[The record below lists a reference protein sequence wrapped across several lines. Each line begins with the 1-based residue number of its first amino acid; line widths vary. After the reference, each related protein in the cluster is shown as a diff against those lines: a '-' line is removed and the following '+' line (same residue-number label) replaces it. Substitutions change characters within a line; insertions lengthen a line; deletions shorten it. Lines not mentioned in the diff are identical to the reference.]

1 MWCEPEF
8 HRAGHGKMFM
18 ENKEN
23 ESLKIS
29 AKLVDLEDAEEFL
42 KKSAIGKEKIKIAA
56 GYKKSEKVSMEVP
69 VAEKSENFQAREDN
83 CEELNLQDYQL
94 ELENR
99 IRNLLWTISGDYTQQ
114 MKPDVSLFLRSK
126 DIALYDG
133 IKQGALAKFF
143 DKDFLGMYLVKKIF
157 MGADEAALTFVSQLC
172 IEEAIGERICE
183 QRPGIWEMQRKAC
196 EDILDQEY
204 ETMPSAAD
212 KLGYL
217 RVNLLRRRIDR
228 GGNTSLKK
236 KNLQDDSRSEEKS
249 ADSVENTDVSNE
261 VITGNA
267 DVSNGRIAGN
277 ADASNKTITNITENK
292 QKNRK
297 YKGIYHYI
305 DLISSAAET
314 TDTMSLIRIIDT
326 VYNEV
331 ADPDFSKKAT
341 LEQVLAVTMEDLTEF
356 DWHDYLS
363 EEMYE
368 DALESYMEQLTSNV
382 AGMENVDVTR
392 EMEEERQSKQKI
404 TVLPPEALEKAHT
417 YVELNF
423 GKTYLSELEEKRIN
437 QLMCR
442 DIHSDCSLYFTEGIL
457 KSPVKR
463 NYQYEYAKRLKNKNI
478 WLYHDKHRIVKRNIS
493 LLTEMLKKSLVIKS
507 ENQEILSDRGMIVP
521 SRLWRL
527 GRSSDA
533 QVFRRELKGDS
544 SDFVVDVLIDASG
557 SQMSRQGEVALQA
570 YIISEALSNAEL
582 PHRVMSYCT
591 FWDYTILHRFREYDD
606 PRSANENIFNYVT
619 SSNNR
624 DGLAIRAAGYGL
636 LNREEEK
643 KILII
648 LSDGRPYDVIVN
660 RPNAKNPAPYH
671 GKYAITDTAAQI
683 RKLRS
688 QGVSVLGVFAG
699 EEKDLATEKKIFG
712 KDFAYIRNITG
723 FSKIV
728 GRYLTKQLEDDE

>member
-1 MWCEPEF
+1 MWCVPEF
-8 HRAGHGKMFM
+8 LRDGQGKMSM
-18 ENKEN
+18 E
-23 ESLKIS
+23 
-29 AKLVDLEDAEEFL
+29 
-42 KKSAIGKEKIKIAA
+42 
-56 GYKKSEKVSMEVP
+56 SEKSRKLPEIP
-69 VAEKSENFQAREDN
+69 KEENV
-83 CEELNLQDYQL
+83 ELQLQDYQL

-114 MKPDVSLFLRSK
+114 MKPDISLFLRSK

-157 MGADEAALTFVSQLC
+157 LGADEASLTFVSQMC
-172 IEEAIGERICE
+172 IEEAIGERIC
-183 QRPGIWEMQRKAC
+183 QLRPGIWEMQKKAC

-204 ETMPSAAD
+204 DTLPPASD

-217 RVNLLRRRIDR
+217 RVNMLQRRI
-228 GGNTSLKK
+228 
-236 KNLQDDSRSEEKS
+236 SRRDKRKQIRETYAEEEKK
-249 ADSVENTDVSNE
+249 
-261 VITGNA
+261 
-267 DVSNGRIAGN
+267 RQ
-277 ADASNKTITNITENK
+277 
-292 QKNRK
+292 QK
-297 YKGIYHYI
+297 KGIYYYI
-305 DLISSAAET
+305 DLVSGAACAE
-314 TDTMSLIRIIDT
+314 DTMSLIRIIDT

-331 ADPDFSKKAT
+331 ADPDFAGKAT
-341 LEQVLAVTMEDLTEF
+341 LEQVLAVTLEDLTEF
-356 DWHDYLS
+356 DWKDYLS
-363 EEMYE
+363 EELYE

-382 AGMENVDVTR
+382 AGMEDRAVTQ
-392 EMEEERQSKQKI
+392 EMEEERQKKHKI
-404 TVLPPEALEKAHT
+404 KVLPPEALEKAHT

-423 GKTYLSELEEKRIN
+423 GKTYLTENEEKRMN

-457 KSPVKR
+457 KNPVKR

-493 LLTEMLKKSLVIKS
+493 ILTEMLKKSLIIKS
-507 ENQEILSDRGMIVP
+507 ESQEILSDRGIIVP

-527 GRSSDA
+527 GRSSEA
-533 QVFRRELKGDS
+533 RVFKREIKGDN

-570 YIISEALSNAEL
+570 YIISEALSNVGL
-582 PHRVMSYCT
+582 PYRVMSYCT

-636 LNREEEK
+636 LMREEEK
-643 KILII
+643 KILIV

-683 RKLRS
+683 RRLRS
-688 QGVSVLGVFAG
+688 QGVSVLGIFAG
-699 EEKDLATEKKIFG
+699 EEKDLQAEKKIFG
-712 KDFAYIRNITG
+712 KDFAYIRDITG
-723 FSKIV
+723 FSRIA
-728 GRYLTKQLEDDE
+728 GRYLVKQLEEEE

>member
-1 MWCEPEF
+1 MWCVPEF
-8 HRAGHGKMFM
+8 LRDGQGKMSM
-18 ENKEN
+18 E
-23 ESLKIS
+23 
-29 AKLVDLEDAEEFL
+29 
-42 KKSAIGKEKIKIAA
+42 
-56 GYKKSEKVSMEVP
+56 SEKSRKLPEIP
-69 VAEKSENFQAREDN
+69 KEENV
-83 CEELNLQDYQL
+83 ELQLQEYQL

-157 MGADEAALTFVSQLC
+157 LGADEASLTFVSQMC
-172 IEEAIGERICE
+172 IEEAIGERIC
-183 QRPGIWEMQRKAC
+183 QLRPGIWEMQKKAC

-204 ETMPSAAD
+204 DTLPPASD

-217 RVNLLRRRIDR
+217 RVNMLQRRI
-228 GGNTSLKK
+228 
-236 KNLQDDSRSEEKS
+236 SRRDKRKQIRETYAEEEKK
-249 ADSVENTDVSNE
+249 
-261 VITGNA
+261 
-267 DVSNGRIAGN
+267 RQ
-277 ADASNKTITNITENK
+277 
-292 QKNRK
+292 QK
-297 YKGIYHYI
+297 KGIYYYI
-305 DLISSAAET
+305 DLVSGAACAE
-314 TDTMSLIRIIDT
+314 DTMSLIRIIDT

-331 ADPDFSKKAT
+331 ADPDFAGKAT
-341 LEQVLAVTMEDLTEF
+341 LEQVLAVTLEDLTEF
-356 DWHDYLS
+356 DWKDYLS

-382 AGMENVDVTR
+382 AGMEDRAVTQ
-392 EMEEERQSKQKI
+392 EMEEERQKKHKI
-404 TVLPPEALEKAHT
+404 KVLPPEALEKAHT

-423 GKTYLSELEEKRIN
+423 GKTYLTENEEKRMN

-457 KSPVKR
+457 KNPVKR

-493 LLTEMLKKSLVIKS
+493 ILTEMLKKSLIIKS
-507 ENQEILSDRGMIVP
+507 ESQEILSDRGIIVP

-527 GRSSDA
+527 GRSSEA
-533 QVFRRELKGDS
+533 RVFKREIKGDN

-570 YIISEALSNAEL
+570 YIISEALSNVGL
-582 PHRVMSYCT
+582 PYRVMSYCT

-624 DGLAIRAAGYGL
+624 DGLAIRVAGYGL
-636 LNREEEK
+636 LMREEEK
-643 KILII
+643 KILIV

-660 RPNAKNPAPYH
+660 RPNAQNPAPYH

-683 RKLRS
+683 RRLRS
-688 QGVSVLGVFAG
+688 QGVSVLGIFAG
-699 EEKDLATEKKIFG
+699 EEKDLQAEKKIFG
-712 KDFAYIRNITG
+712 KDFAYIRDITG
-723 FSKIV
+723 FSRIA
-728 GRYLTKQLEDDE
+728 GRYLVKQLEEEE

>member
-1 MWCEPEF
+1 MWCVPEF
-8 HRAGHGKMFM
+8 LRDGQGKMSM
-18 ENKEN
+18 E
-23 ESLKIS
+23 
-29 AKLVDLEDAEEFL
+29 
-42 KKSAIGKEKIKIAA
+42 
-56 GYKKSEKVSMEVP
+56 SEKSRKLPEIP
-69 VAEKSENFQAREDN
+69 KEENV
-83 CEELNLQDYQL
+83 ELQLQDYQL

-157 MGADEAALTFVSQLC
+157 LGADEASLTFVSQMC
-172 IEEAIGERICE
+172 IEEAIGERIC
-183 QRPGIWEMQRKAC
+183 QLRPGIWEMQKKAC

-204 ETMPSAAD
+204 DTLPPASD

-217 RVNLLRRRIDR
+217 RVNMLQRRI
-228 GGNTSLKK
+228 
-236 KNLQDDSRSEEKS
+236 SRRDKRKQIRETYAEEEKK
-249 ADSVENTDVSNE
+249 
-261 VITGNA
+261 
-267 DVSNGRIAGN
+267 RQ
-277 ADASNKTITNITENK
+277 
-292 QKNRK
+292 QK
-297 YKGIYHYI
+297 KGIYYYI
-305 DLISSAAET
+305 DLVSGAACAE
-314 TDTMSLIRIIDT
+314 DTMSLIRIIDT

-331 ADPDFSKKAT
+331 ADPDFAGKAT
-341 LEQVLAVTMEDLTEF
+341 LEQVLAVTLEDLTEF
-356 DWHDYLS
+356 DWKDYLS

-382 AGMENVDVTR
+382 AGMEDRAVTQ
-392 EMEEERQSKQKI
+392 EMEEERQKKHKI
-404 TVLPPEALEKAHT
+404 KVLPPEALEKAHT

-423 GKTYLSELEEKRIN
+423 GKTYLTENEEKRMN

-457 KSPVKR
+457 KNPVKR

-493 LLTEMLKKSLVIKS
+493 ILTEMLKKSLIIKS
-507 ENQEILSDRGMIVP
+507 ESQEILSDRGIIVP

-527 GRSSDA
+527 GRNSEA
-533 QVFRRELKGDS
+533 RVFKREIKGDN

-570 YIISEALSNAEL
+570 YIISEALSNVGL
-582 PHRVMSYCT
+582 PYRVMSYCT

-636 LNREEEK
+636 LMREEEK
-643 KILII
+643 KILIV

-683 RKLRS
+683 RRLRS
-688 QGVSVLGVFAG
+688 QGVSVLGIFAG
-699 EEKDLATEKKIFG
+699 EEKDLQAEKKIFG
-712 KDFAYIRNITG
+712 KDFAYIRDITG
-723 FSKIV
+723 FSRIA
-728 GRYLTKQLEDDE
+728 GRYLVKQLEEEE

>member
-1 MWCEPEF
+1 
-8 HRAGHGKMFM
+8 MFM
-18 ENKEN
+18 EDKAKKVSLEMKPSTGKRADG
-23 ESLKIS
+23 ESEKLL
-29 AKLVDLEDAEEFL
+29 AKVVDLEDAEE
-42 KKSAIGKEKIKIAA
+42 S
-56 GYKKSEKVSMEVP
+56 
-69 VAEKSENFQAREDN
+69 QAKWNDK
-83 CEELNLQDYQL
+83 EELRIQDYQL

-157 MGADEAALTFVSQLC
+157 MGADETALTFVSQLC
-172 IEEAIGERICE
+172 IEEAIGDRICQE
-183 QRPGIWEMQRKAC
+183 RPGIWEMQRRAC

-204 ETMPSAAD
+204 GRMPSAAD

-217 RVNLLRRRIDR
+217 RVNMLRRRIDR
-228 GGNTSLKK
+228 GKQGAAVSKKVAEDSASLSAS
-236 KNLQDDSRSEEKS
+236 DRS
-249 ADSVENTDVSNE
+249 
-261 VITGNA
+261 
-267 DVSNGRIAGN
+267 
-277 ADASNKTITNITENK
+277 
-292 QKNRK
+292 
-297 YKGIYHYI
+297 KGIYHYI
-305 DLISSAAET
+305 NMIADAADVK
-314 TDTMSLIRIIDT
+314 DTMSLIRMIDT

-331 ADPDFSKKAT
+331 ADPDFSQKTT
-341 LEQVLAVTMEDLTEF
+341 LEQVLAVTVEDLTEF
-356 DWHDYLS
+356 DWRDYLS

-368 DALESYMEQLTSNV
+368 DALESYMEQLTSNA
-382 AGMENVDVTR
+382 AGMENANVTQ
-392 EMEEERQSKQKI
+392 EMEEERQTKHKI
-404 TVLPPEALEKAHT
+404 KVVPPEALEKAHT

-423 GKTYLSELEEKRIN
+423 GKTYLNEMEEKRMN

-442 DIHSDCSLYFTEGIL
+442 DIHGDCSLYFTEGIL
-457 KSPVKR
+457 KNPVRR

-478 WLYHDKHRIVKRNIS
+478 WLYHDKHRIVKRNIA

-507 ENQEILSDRGMIVP
+507 ESQEILSDRGTIVP

-527 GRSSDA
+527 GRSGDA
-533 QVFRRELKGDS
+533 KVFKRELKGDS

-570 YIISEALSNAEL
+570 YIISESLSNAGL

-636 LNREEEK
+636 LMREEEK

-648 LSDGRPYDVIVN
+648 LSDGRPYDVVVN
-660 RPNAKNPAPYH
+660 RPNARNPQPYH